1 MKDLTEKLNEGAYYN
16 DPYSPYSERLYKQM
30 TDAWVPKSIIEIIKQ
45 TKFPNGVVKFDTLVE
60 TLCEIYKDK
69 YNK

>member
-1 MKDLTEKLNEGAYYN
+1 MKDLTEKLNEGAYY
-16 DPYSPYSERLYKQM
+16 DDPYSERLYKQM
-30 TDAWVPKSIIEIIKQ
+30 TDAWVPKSIIEIIEK

-60 TLCEIYKDK
+60 ILCEIYKDK